1 MRYWKA
7 GIIFLIAFFIQPS
20 LLNMINIGGY
30 TPNLLLC
37 LTVIFSFLYE
47 KEYYGPLLG
56 AVSGLLYDICYSYVI
71 GPTAIALLLTAV
83 IVMALRQY
91 ANVENIISMW
101 VVSVLSFLSYYL
113 INWILYKITGSPEG
127 ILYALSHSVWTIV
140 YSMAVITAMYILM
153 IRKVDRYHK
162 DRYYK

>member
-1 MRYWKA
+1 
-7 GIIFLIAFFIQPS
+7 
-20 LLNMINIGGY
+20 
-30 TPNLLLC
+30 
-37 LTVIFSFLYE
+37 
-47 KEYYGPLLG
+47 
-56 AVSGLLYDICYSYVI
+56 
-71 GPTAIALLLTAV
+71 
-83 IVMALRQY
+83 MALRQY

>member
-56 AVSGLLYDICYSYVI
+56 AVSGLLYDICYSYAI

>member
-56 AVSGLLYDICYSYVI
+56 AVSGLL
-71 GPTAIALLLTAV
+71 
-83 IVMALRQY
+83 
-91 ANVENIISMW
+91 
-101 VVSVLSFLSYYL
+101 
-113 INWILYKITGSPEG
+113 
-127 ILYALSHSVWTIV
+127 
-140 YSMAVITAMYILM
+140 
-153 IRKVDRYHK
+153 
-162 DRYYK
+162 

>member
-1 MRYWKA
+1 
-7 GIIFLIAFFIQPS
+7 
-20 LLNMINIGGY
+20 MINIGGY

>member
-127 ILYALSHSVWTIV
+127 IIYALSHSVWTIV

>member
-20 LLNMINIGGY
+20 LLKMINIGGY

>member
-7 GIIFLIAFFIQPS
+7 GIIFLITFFIQPS

>member
-140 YSMAVITAMYILM
+140 YSMALITAMYILM